1 MLSPTAV
8 SRTRKRDSVIAGDP
22 KLRHPNGQLA
32 LTAATAKL
40 WNTFPGQAVE
50 SLEFEI
56 LKEGSVA
63 GNRAGIEE
71 GWRCRG

>member
-32 LTAATAKL
+32 LTAATAKF
-40 WNTFPGQAVE
+40 WNTFPG
-50 SLEFEI
+50 
-56 LKEGSVA
+56 
-63 GNRAGIEE
+63 
-71 GWRCRG
+71 